1 MRPYWLGSPNF
12 LHFCGWAG
20 KSLVVGGW
28 KIPPS
33 RATSVDRTS
42 NEQRPAAQQTSLYI
56 TLASLVCLVLKSMA
70 HLWRICGFPMIPRG
84 EASEALQHFQA
95 IWSFDEFW
103 IVGRFHPLVLSQ
115 SVYGWKVK
123 TQLPPFPSISQ
134 PYRYAAAPFC
144 PPQDL
149 FEGVLE
155 ERRLCRSCGLV
166 RVPWRQHF
174 SEKVQWWLNQQRW
187 SIMGIS
193 WE

>member
-20 KSLVVGGW
+20 KSCNQCGPNV
-28 KIPPS
+28 KRATPS
-33 RATSVDRTS
+33 RPTDLPIHYISKFGMFGSKIYGTSMKNLWIPHDSPRWSIRSTS
-42 NEQRPAAQQTSLYI
+42 
-56 TLASLVCLVLKSMA
+56 TLPGRM
-70 HLWRICGFPMIPRG
+70 
-84 EASEALQHFQA
+84 
-95 IWSFDEFW
+95 EFW

-115 SVYGWKVK
+115 SGYGWKVK

-174 SEKVQWWLNQQRW
+174 SEKVQWWLNLTVVEYNGD
-187 SIMGIS
+187 IMGII
-193 WE
+193 

>member
-1 MRPYWLGSPNF
+1 
-12 LHFCGWAG
+12 
-20 KSLVVGGW
+20 
-28 KIPPS
+28 
-33 RATSVDRTS
+33 
-42 NEQRPAAQQTSLYI
+42 
-56 TLASLVCLVLKSMA
+56 
-70 HLWRICGFPMIPRG
+70 MIPRG

-115 SVYGWKVK
+115 SGYGLKVK

-174 SEKVQWWLNQQRW
+174 SEKVQ
-187 SIMGIS
+187 
-193 WE
+193 